1 MMTDATDKAIPKLVD
16 FGLAKILGPNEYTR
30 EAYGTVGYCA
40 PEVLEKKPYNFSCDM
55 WSFGIIVY
63 GLLSSTLP
71 YDHES
76 EDEVQRMTIEDPVR
90 YSMNAWKNV
99 S

>member
-1 MMTDATDKAIPKLVD
+1 MTDNSEDAIPKIVD
-16 FGLAKILGPNEYTR
+16 FGLAKILGPHEVTK
-30 EAYGTVGYCA
+30 ESYGTVGYCA
-40 PEVLEKKPYNFSCDM
+40 PEVLQKKPYSFCCDM

-71 YDHES
+71 FDHEV
-76 EDEVQRMTIEDPVR
+76 EDEIQRMTIEDPVR
-90 YSMNAWKNV
+90 YSMKAWKNI

>member
-1 MMTDATDKAIPKLVD
+1 MYVYILFTHAPSVD
-16 FGLAKILGPNEYTR
+16 FGLAKILGPHEVTK
-30 EAYGTVGYCA
+30 ESYGTVGYCA
-40 PEVLEKKPYNFSCDM
+40 PEVLQKKPYSFCCDM

-71 YDHES
+71 FDHEV

-90 YSMNAWKNV
+90 YSMKAWKNI